1 MARPRRFTD
10 DQVLDAARDLLA
22 DPATTRPTIAAISAA
37 SGVHTG
43 SIYVRF
49 ASREELLARLWL
61 RSIQRFHIGFIA
73 ALSGA
78 DPLLAA
84 AIHLA
89 QYCRAHPT
97 EARAMKMFRRE
108 ELLEVVPDEL
118 RAEIATVNDRMNDAL
133 RAAVAAQF
141 GDADEQHMAIAVAA
155 VKAIPYGLVREYIA
169 NAAPIP
175 DWVDDVIATATSA
188 VVHRLLHPP
197 RAEPSFAATVFDA
210 ASQARNA

>member
-10 DQVLDAARDLLA
+10 EQILDAARDLLA

-61 RSIQRFHIGFIA
+61 RSIQRFHIGFVA

-84 AIHLA
+84 AMHLPR
-89 QYCRAHPT
+89 YCREHPT

-108 ELLEVVPDEL
+108 ELLEVGSAEL
-118 RAEIATVNDRMNDAL
+118 RADIAGVNDRMNDAL
-133 RAAVAAQF
+133 RAAVAAEC
-141 GDADEQHMAIAVAA
+141 GEADEHHMAIAVAA

-169 NAAPIP
+169 NAVAIP
-175 DWVDDVIATATSA
+175 DWVDDVTATATAAVIHKLRRTGVQVGGRSA
-188 VVHRLLHPP
+188 GG
-197 RAEPSFAATVFDA
+197 S
-210 ASQARNA
+210 

>member
-10 DQVLDAARDLLA
+10 DQILDAARDLLA

-37 SGVHTG
+37 SGIHTG

-61 RSIQRFHIGFIA
+61 RSIQRFQIGIVA
-73 ALSGA
+73 ALEGA
-78 DPLLAA
+78 DPLLTAA
-84 AIHLA
+84 MHLPR
-89 QYCRAHPT
+89 YCREHPT

-108 ELLEVVPDEL
+108 ELLEVGSTEL
-118 RAEIATVNDRMNDAL
+118 RAEIAAVNDPMNDAL
-133 RAAVAAQF
+133 RAAVAAEF
-141 GDADEQHMAIAVAA
+141 GEADERRMAIAVAA

-175 DWVDDVIATATSA
+175 DWVDDVIATATAA
-188 VVHRLLHPP
+188 VVHGLGRTDIHVGGTGVGRRPP
-197 RAEPSFAATVFDA
+197 STA
-210 ASQARNA
+210 

>member
-10 DQVLDAARDLLA
+10 DQILDAARDLLA

-61 RSIQRFHIGFIA
+61 RSIQRFHTGFVA

-84 AIHLA
+84 AMHLPR
-89 QYCRAHPT
+89 YCRAHPT

-108 ELLEVVPDEL
+108 ELLEVGSAEL
-118 RAEIATVNDRMNDAL
+118 RADIAAVNDRMNDAL
-133 RAAVAAQF
+133 RAAVATEF
-141 GDADEQHMAIAVAA
+141 GEADERRMAIAVAA

-169 NAAPIP
+169 GAAPIP
-175 DWVDDVIATATSA
+175 DWVDDVIATATAA
-188 VVHRLLHPP
+188 VVHKLRPAGSE
-197 RAEPSFAATVFDA
+197 RTS
-210 ASQARNA
+210 R

>member
-22 DPATTRPTIAAISAA
+22 DPATTRPAIAAISAA
-37 SGVHTG
+37 SGIHTG

-61 RSIQRFHIGFIA
+61 RSIRRFHVGLIA
-73 ALSGA
+73 ALSGP

-84 AIHLA
+84 ATYLPR
-89 QYCRAHPT
+89 YCREEPT

-108 ELLEVVPDEL
+108 ELLETGPDDL
-118 RAEIATVNDRMNDAL
+118 RADLAAVNDAMNDAM
-133 RAAVAAQF
+133 RAAVVAEF
-141 GDADEQHMAIAVAA
+141 GDADEPRSTIAMTT

-169 NAAPIP
+169 RALPIP
-175 DWVDDVIATATSA
+175 EWVDDVTATATAA
-188 VVHRLLHPP
+188 VIHKLRQQ
-197 RAEPSFAATVFDA
+197 D
-210 ASQARNA
+210 

>member
-10 DQVLDAARDLLA
+10 DQILDAARDLLA

-61 RSIQRFHIGFIA
+61 RAIRRFQIGIIA
-73 ALSGA
+73 ALSGT

-84 AIHLA
+84 AMHLPR
-89 QYCRAHPT
+89 YCRAHPT

-108 ELLEVVPDEL
+108 ELLEVGSAEL
-118 RAEIATVNDRMNDAL
+118 RADIAAVNDRMNDAL
-133 RAAVAAQF
+133 RAAVAAEF
-141 GDADEQHMAIAVAA
+141 GAADEHRMAIAVAA

-169 NAAPIP
+169 GAVPIP
-175 DWVDDVIATATSA
+175 DWVDDVIATATAA
-188 VVHRLLHPP
+188 VVHKLRPTG
-197 RAEPSFAATVFDA
+197 AESV
-210 ASQARNA
+210 ASA